1 MTDAQQLIDTLKKL
15 LRAQGLTYAAVAT
28 RVGLSEASVKRLFSA
43 RTFTLKRLETFCR
56 LLDID
61 FFELARLARSGAD
74 EVREMTAKQ
83 ETALA
88 NDAKLLGVFYLLL
101 SDWKA
106 GDIVARYE
114 ISRTDLTRLLVRL
127 DQLGLID
134 LLPQDRVRLKVPN
147 LLRLHPGG
155 PIHAVHGRR
164 VVSEFIAAKFAR
176 VGSLFRFEYRELSKA
191 SFELLQR
198 KLERL
203 ATEFLEL
210 ADLDSTLPSG
220 RRATTGMLLA
230 MRPWSLSI
238 VTGLKE
244 RS

>member
-15 LRAQGLTYAAVAT
+15 LKAQGLTYAAVAT

-56 LLDID
+56 FLDID

-101 SDWKA
+101 SVWKA
-106 GDIVARYE
+106 GDIVALYE
-114 ISRTDLTRLLVRL
+114 ISRPALTRLLVRL
-127 DQLGLID
+127 DRLGLID

-147 LLRLHPGG
+147 LLRLHTGG
-155 PIHAVHGRR
+155 PIHAAHRR
-164 VVSEFIAAKFAR
+164 R
-176 VGSLFRFEYRELSKA
+176 G
-191 SFELLQR
+191 
-198 KLERL
+198 
-203 ATEFLEL
+203 
-210 ADLDSTLPSG
+210 
-220 RRATTGMLLA
+220 
-230 MRPWSLSI
+230 
-238 VTGLKE
+238 VTGIHGAHV
-244 RS
+244 